1 MDPSRGR
8 LADVDRRSGAAS
20 EPSKPPAVAPREPR
34 QRWRITFARAPVAAD
49 QVGRVAIEAWQ
60 RALAGSGLQVAGL
73 DDAGPRPRIALAAPL
88 QAAARG
94 EREMIEVWL
103 LDRRPLWALREAIQP
118 RLPERHAWVDA
129 EDVWLGA
136 PALAG
141 QVAAADWRIELDGVP
156 PDPEGSRRIRSAT
169 IALDE
174 ARTIP
179 RVRLKGTVEKVYDLR
194 PLLASVDVDRQDGQ
208 AAPVL
213 VVRTRFHPELG
224 SGRPEEVVAALAE
237 ASGLVLG
244 ARSITRT
251 RLILADELRR
261 PAAG

>member
-8 LADVDRRSGAAS
+8 LADVDRRSGAAP
-20 EPSKPPAVAPREPR
+20 EPSKPPAVTPREAR

-60 RALAGSGLQVAGL
+60 RSLAGSGLPIAGL
-73 DDAGPRPRIALAAPL
+73 DDAEPRPRMAIAAPL
-88 QAAARG
+88 QAVARG

-103 LDRRPLWALREAIQP
+103 LDRTPLWALREAIQP

-129 EDVWLGA
+129 EDVWIGA

-141 QVAAADWRIELDGVP
+141 QVAAADWRIELEGVP
-156 PDPEGSRRIRSAT
+156 ADPDGPRRILEAAT
-169 IALDE
+169 RLDE
-174 ARTIP
+174 ARSIP

-194 PLLASVDVDRQDGQ
+194 QLLASIGVDQPGGRG
-208 AAPVL
+208 APVL
-213 VVRTRFHPELG
+213 VARTRFDPELG
-224 SGRPEEVVAALAE
+224 SGRPDEVVAALAE
-237 ASGLVLG
+237 ASGLALG
-244 ARSITRT
+244 VRSMTRT
-251 RLILADELRR
+251 RLVLVDELRR